1 MMKEEIDPRSP
12 LSEQAAAETAGKP
25 PPEEQPSA
33 GSRAEPESESL
44 PAGEQRPEMGQVPG
58 AESSVDEEP
67 LADSRATTV
76 EGQPSAEVQAS
87 ARNAA
92 QTPSPAGQ
100 PTPGRAQGTG
110 DQPPASRAA
119 ADQQPSGWRSPW
131 LLVVLVALG
140 LAGWQWFETRQKL
153 ADTQQELARRLAD
166 SDSSGAEIRALS
178 KGATEQ
184 VAGVLGRLAA
194 LEGKI
199 AESQSQ
205 QAMLEKLYQDIARN
219 RDEWALAEVEQ
230 SVTLA
235 AQQLQLAG
243 NVQAAV
249 LALQTA
255 DARLAASSRPQFVS
269 LRKVLS
275 NDLDRLRALP
285 QIDVAAMS
293 LRLESVINAIDTI
306 PLAVDGRSPSNGE
319 GAKESAHGAAAEASS
334 PPAAEWPSPSS
345 VEFWQKLVSAEL
357 WQRLGREIWGEVKS
371 LIRIQRV
378 DRDEPALLA
387 PGQAFFLR
395 ENLKL
400 RLLNARLALLARD
413 QWTFQNELKHARAWI
428 DRYFDTSDSS
438 LQTAQSN
445 LDQLVATEI
454 NIEMPTLNESLSAV
468 KTFKLGQERQ

>member
-12 LSEQAAAETAGKP
+12 LSEQAAAESAGKP

-33 GSRAEPESESL
+33 GTRAEPESESL
-44 PAGEQRPEMGQVPG
+44 PAGEQRPETGQVPE
-58 AESSVDEEP
+58 AESPVDKEP
-67 LADSRATTV
+67 LPESRATTP
-76 EGQPSAEVQAS
+76 EDPPRAEVQAS
-87 ARNAA
+87 AESAA
-92 QTPSPAGQ
+92 QTPSPASQ
-100 PTPGRAQGTG
+100 PTPDSAQGTG
-110 DQPPASRAA
+110 QPPASRAA
-119 ADQQPSGWRSPW
+119 ADQQSPGWRSPW

-140 LAGWQWFETRQKL
+140 LAGWQWFETREKL

-199 AESQSQ
+199 GESQSQ

-306 PLAVDGRSPSNGE
+306 PLAVDGRSRPNGE
-319 GAKESAHGAAAEASS
+319 GAKESADGAAAEVSS
-334 PPAAEWPSPSS
+334 PPAAEWPSVSS
-345 VEFWQKLVSAEL
+345 VEFWEKLVSAEL
-357 WQRLGREIWGEVKS
+357 WQRLGREIWAKS
-371 LIRIQRV
+371 SR
-378 DRDEPALLA
+378 
-387 PGQAFFLR
+387 
-395 ENLKL
+395 
-400 RLLNARLALLARD
+400 
-413 QWTFQNELKHARAWI
+413 
-428 DRYFDTSDSS
+428 
-438 LQTAQSN
+438 
-445 LDQLVATEI
+445 
-454 NIEMPTLNESLSAV
+454 
-468 KTFKLGQERQ
+468 